1 MINLKYTYQP
11 SKNLDEVNKQVT
23 NLVELLKNELL
34 QAATNENV
42 ESLVMKV
49 EQTSDDGAKRLA
61 EVNARVGGTA
71 AIVGMM
77 ASYNSATGKITV
89 EAGLKAGIEESNIVL
104 SGDHIIL
111 DGDVTINSG
120 FKLSGSHI
128 TAGTITA
135 NEIAAYTITSA
146 EIASGAITADKID
159 AGAISVQT
167 LVNNY
172 GDTIIFGDG
181 IKIPTSPGS
190 SEYCTYINN
199 SAIYTKQIMAER
211 ILCTKISS
219 GSTPAQL
226 FTSYLSS
233 FSGEDLYIYGLTRVQ
248 NGLKVS
254 DHLESFGTTYLNG
267 TVYSHGIKQAGS
279 GTGTANVFI
288 HPDTDLMQMTG
299 GSSRRFKH
307 DIKPI
312 ENKDLDIHRLYDIP
326 VVQFV
331 YNDDYLDPADQRYQ
345 DEIPGFIAEDI
356 KEAYPVACEIDKEGQ
371 VTDWNE
377 RFIIPP
383 MLALIQEQNQ
393 RIKRLEEAYVRDN

>member
-61 EVNARVGGTA
+61 EVNARVGDTA

-111 DGDVTINSG
+111 DGDVTIRSGNNGFMLDGGHIVANS
-120 FKLSGSHI
+120 I
-128 TAGTITA
+128 TATQ
-135 NEIAAYTITSA
+135 
-146 EIASGAITADKID
+146 ID
-159 AGAISVQT
+159 VTTLSVQS
-167 LVNNY
+167 LVNAYGNY
-172 GDTIIFGDG
+172 VVFGNG
-181 IKIPTSPGS
+181 IKIPD
-190 SEYCTYINN
+190 N
-199 SAIYTKQIMAER
+199 SGNYTTVDAYG
-211 ILCTKISS
+211 LN
-219 GSTPAQL
+219 
-226 FTSYLSS
+226 TSYAIINQILTSKLDNMSQYDMRITSVHGLNMSVTSGNEIHLS
-233 FSGEDLYIYGLTRVQ
+233 GGITRIYD
-248 NGLKVS
+248 GLKVS

-267 TVYSHGIKQAGS
+267 TVYSHGINQQSLQS
-279 GTGTANVFI
+279 GVANVRI
-288 HPDTDLMQMTG
+288 ALDSDLMMAIT

-307 DIKPI
+307 DIKPL
-312 ENKDLDIHRLYDIP
+312 EEDLDPHKLYDIP
-326 VVQFV
+326 VIQYI
-331 YNDDYLDPADQRYQ
+331 YNEDYIDKNDQRSGIP
-345 DEIPGFIAEDI
+345 IPGFIAEDFLEHYPI
-356 KEAYPVACEIDKEGQ
+356 ACDVGKNGEAE
-371 VTDWNE
+371 TWNE
-377 RFIIPP
+377 RIVIPP

-393 RIKRLEEAYVRDN
+393 RIKRLEEAYVRNN

>member
-61 EVNARVGGTA
+61 EVNARVGDTA

-120 FKLSGSHI
+120 FKLSGDHI
-128 TAGTITA
+128 TALTIDASQITSGTI
-135 NEIAAYTITSA
+135 AAA
-146 EIASGAITADKID
+146 RID
-159 AGAISVQT
+159 ASSISVQS
-167 LVNNY
+167 LVNAYGNY
-172 GDTIIFGDG
+172 ITFGNGVYIPGQSGSGTDINSSGIDTFYAVIRNLWTPSITNG
-181 IKIPTSPGS
+181 TSS
-190 SEYCTYINN
+190 DLS
-199 SAIYTKQIMAER
+199 
-211 ILCTKISS
+211 ISS
-219 GSTPAQL
+219 FNGVNISTGSGDEVHI
-226 FTSYLSS
+226 
-233 FSGEDLYIYGLTRVQ
+233 SGGITRIYD
-248 NGLKVS
+248 GLKVS

-267 TVYSHGIKQAGS
+267 TVYSHGINQQSLQS
-279 GTGTANVFI
+279 GVANVRI
-288 HPDTDLMQMTG
+288 ALDSDLMMAIT

-307 DIKPI
+307 DIKPL
-312 ENKDLDIHRLYDIP
+312 EEDLDPHKLYDIP
-326 VVQFV
+326 VIQYI
-331 YNDDYLDPADQRYQ
+331 YNEDYIDKNDQRSGMP
-345 DEIPGFIAEDI
+345 IPGFIAEDFLEHYPI
-356 KEAYPVACEIDKEGQ
+356 ACDVSKNGEAE
-371 VTDWNE
+371 TWNE
-377 RFIIPP
+377 RIVIPP